1 MRDPVSNNRR
11 RSGGRLCGGL
21 VRKGTS
27 LLIDFDDDDKKE
39 TKTYVTDK
47 VAKTFLD
54 WAKAKA
60 DYRIGV
66 KPVWVIAKE
75 LGVKP
80 SGLAETIK
88 RQNWQSDLAERYH
101 EALAKR
107 KAEDLATVE
116 IPLEV
121 GERVSRESVK
131 NIMGEEKPKNKRKK
145 AGDLDLTMED
155 FILPV
160 EDFILPVADFTLP
173 AEESSA
179 AKGTGLVP
187 VATSQI
193 PAPVTAAPA
202 SVPIP
207 TGPVAHPV
215 ISDDDRIQA
224 QAEAAIMVI
233 REHRKDIKKLKTIAS
248 VLTDRVKAYMDGSPI
263 MIKNAQG
270 QIIEA
275 PFMNQKDSLVGVL
288 EGLTRIYHRLQSL
301 ERVAYAIDKEVK
313 NDPISVIFSKDDE
326 TV

>member
-21 VRKGTS
+21 VRKGAS

-39 TKTYVTDK
+39 TKTYVTDR

-75 LGVKP
+75 LGVNP
-80 SGLAETIK
+80 NGLSETIK
-88 RQNWQSDLAERYH
+88 KQNWQSDLSERYH

-145 AGDLDLTMED
+145 VDNLDLAM
-155 FILPV
+155 

-187 VATSQI
+187 VATNQI
-193 PAPVTAAPA
+193 PAPIASAPTP
-202 SVPIP
+202 VPVP